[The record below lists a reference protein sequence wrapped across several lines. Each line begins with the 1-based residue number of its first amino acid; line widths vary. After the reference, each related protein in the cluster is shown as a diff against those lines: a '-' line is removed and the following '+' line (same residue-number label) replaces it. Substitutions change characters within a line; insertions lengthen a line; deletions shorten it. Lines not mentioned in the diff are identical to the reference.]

1 VTKNEIEIDQVADD
15 FYSAP
20 DVETLAR
27 RQGVGPL
34 DFEKARRLGMFWPE
48 DESIDEF
55 IATVRRWRDEESAQS
70 DRELS

>member
-1 VTKNEIEIDQVADD
+1 MAKMEAEIEQLTDD
-15 FYSAP
+15 FYSTP

-27 RQGVGPL
+27 SQGVKPL
-34 DFEKARRLGMFWPE
+34 DFAKARRLGRFWPE

-55 IATVRRWRDEESAQS
+55 ISTVRGWRDEESAES